1 MTGGINMDLAVLK
14 QMYQYSPF
22 GFAYQRVIFDKDET
36 PEDYI
41 FLYVNP
47 AFEELTGLSS
57 KKIINQ
63 RISKVLPRIRSETFD
78 WIRFYGEMVLQNKQE
93 VFEQFSE
100 PLNRWYKVHAYPT
113 DSESFC
119 TLFMDVTEEK
129 DLNNDLGRLIHVGQR
144 YMTEATSNPQFQES
158 VDEIREIS
166 QAKYAV
172 LNLYNEEGTRY
183 HTVAISGGNKIFNKV
198 SKILGF
204 SIRGKEW
211 DHDPARQK
219 KIPEEV
225 NVFPNLRALTGHSLS
240 SAVLTP
246 IEKLGGIG
254 QVVVVK
260 IMRGERMIGDFT
272 LFMSAG
278 KSFNKSKITQSFAHF
293 FGLILLRKDAE
304 KERRKLAHDYEM
316 VFQSTQAALFLVRV
330 EETGQFRYLRNNKT
344 HQKAT
349 GIRLE
354 DLQGKS
360 PQELLGI
367 EFGNKI
373 AENYR
378 QCLDSEQPFT
388 YEETLALPGGVRT
401 WLTTLTPV
409 WENNSPSYIV
419 GSSMDITEQ
428 KRTKEDLKRNKDQ
441 YQSLVNN
448 IPGITYRCKIDA
460 NWTMLFLSSNVDT
473 VSGYSAREIL
483 NNNEISY
490 GQLIYKED
498 REKVRKAVLNGVENK
513 MPWELEYRI
522 RHKDGTLRWAYE
534 KGRCV
539 YDNQNNPLYLDGF
552 ILDISP
558 RKKMEKELKESE
570 LRFSVAIDGTQA
582 GVWDWNTI
590 NNEVIYSTQWKRMLG
605 YEDDEVEDK
614 FEGWKRL
621 WHPEDAQTIQK
632 AITDHMEGKTKKYE
646 IIHRCRHKDGSWR
659 WIMTRG
665 KILKDKN
672 GKPYRWVG
680 TNIDIT
686 KQKEIEYALKQT
698 MQKAE
703 AASKAKSEFL
713 ANMSHEIRTPL
724 NSVIGFTDLL
734 MKTQLTD
741 IQKLYCE
748 NANGSGKALL
758 GIINDILDFSKIEA
772 GKLELEYTETDVVDL
787 IQQTADI
794 IKYHAEEKGLE
805 VLMNIEPGLPRV
817 ARLDPVRLKQ
827 ILTNLLSNA
836 VKFTETGEVEIKL
849 TFSPLEDNRGV
860 FHFSIR
866 DTGIGIKME
875 QKEKLFKAFSQA
887 DSTTTRKFGGTGLG
901 LIISNSLVEKMGDS
915 IHLDSIW
922 GKGSTFSFS
931 VETEYYPMEI
941 YPEKNDNA
949 ISQVKRVLVLDDNAS
964 NRAILSKYF
973 AFWGITVKG
982 EDNPLATLK
991 NLEKNSYDLLILDYH
1006 MPYINGLETLKMI
1019 REKLAIS
1026 KNQLPAIILRNSSDE
1041 FYLKDDYNKLGM
1053 KGCLVKPVNPEEL
1066 YRLITATENN
1076 NAGEEE
1082 KITDEKPVIKERLTD
1097 PGDQP
1102 VILIVEDVASNML
1115 LIKSMI
1121 TYLVPRAKLLEA
1133 ENGQK
1138 SLEILKFQQVDLVLM
1153 DVQMPVMDGI
1163 QATKQ
1168 IREWE
1173 SENKN
1178 GIHLPIIALTAGA
1191 LKEEQRKA
1199 LDAGMDEF
1207 LTKPIEQ
1214 DKLQACFNKYLN
1226 TNKSLEHID
1235 YPQLL
1240 KMVGG
1245 DKNILEALIQTTIED
1260 MPERIEG
1267 LTQAIEEKDIKTTTM
1282 IAHAI
1287 KGLAANLH
1295 FDQMAIIAK
1304 DIETKSQ
1311 NSQFDKIA
1319 RLLSEL
1325 KAEWETVLKN
1335 L

>member
-1 MTGGINMDLAVLK
+1 MA
-14 QMYQYSPF
+14 Q
-22 GFAYQRVIFDKDET
+22 
-36 PEDYI
+36 
-41 FLYVNP
+41 
-47 AFEELTGLSS
+47 
-57 KKIINQ
+57 
-63 RISKVLPRIRSETFD
+63 
-78 WIRFYGEMVLQNKQE
+78 
-93 VFEQFSE
+93 
-100 PLNRWYKVHAYPT
+100 
-113 DSESFC
+113 
-119 TLFMDVTEEK
+119 
-129 DLNNDLGRLIHVGQR
+129 
-144 YMTEATSNPQFQES
+144 
-158 VDEIREIS
+158 
-166 QAKYAV
+166 
-172 LNLYNEEGTRY
+172 
-183 HTVAISGGNKIFNKV
+183 
-198 SKILGF
+198 
-204 SIRGKEW
+204 
-211 DHDPARQK
+211 
-219 KIPEEV
+219 
-225 NVFPNLRALTGHSLS
+225 
-240 SAVLTP
+240 
-246 IEKLGGIG
+246 
-254 QVVVVK
+254 
-260 IMRGERMIGDFT
+260 
-272 LFMSAG
+272 
-278 KSFNKSKITQSFAHF
+278 
-293 FGLILLRKDAE
+293 
-304 KERRKLAHDYEM
+304 DYEM

-330 EETGQFRYLRNNKT
+330 EGPSQFRYLRNNNT
-344 HQKAT
+344 HQQAT

-354 DLQGKS
+354 DLQGKT
-360 PQELLGI
+360 PQELLGV
-367 EFGNKI
+367 EFGDRI

-378 QCLDSEQPFT
+378 QCLNAVEPYT
-388 YEETLALPGGVRT
+388 YEETLDLPGGIRT

-409 WENNSPSYIV
+409 WEGSTPSYIV

-428 KRTKEDLKRNKDQ
+428 KRTKEK
-441 YQSLVNN
+441 
-448 IPGITYRCKIDA
+448 
-460 NWTMLFLSSNVDT
+460 
-473 VSGYSAREIL
+473 
-483 NNNEISY
+483 
-490 GQLIYKED
+490 
-498 REKVRKAVLNGVENK
+498 
-513 MPWELEYRI
+513 
-522 RHKDGTLRWAYE
+522 
-534 KGRCV
+534 
-539 YDNQNNPLYLDGF
+539 
-552 ILDISP
+552 
-558 RKKMEKELKESE
+558 LKESE

-582 GVWDWNTI
+582 GIWDWDMI
-590 NNEVIYSTQWKRMLG
+590 KNEVVFSSQWKRMLG
-605 YEDDEVEDK
+605 YEDDEIEDK
-614 FEGWKRL
+614 FEGWKNL
-621 WHPEDAQTIQK
+621 WHPDDTPTIEK
-632 AITDHMEGKTKKYE
+632 AIDDHLNGKTEKYE
-646 IIHRCRHKDGSWR
+646 VIHRCRHKDGSWR

-665 KILKDKN
+665 KILKDKA
-672 GKPYRWVG
+672 GKSYRWVG

-686 KQKEIEYALKQT
+686 KQKKNEQALKQA
-698 MQKAE
+698 MEAAE

-741 IQKLYCE
+741 IQKVYCE
-748 NANGSGKALL
+748 NANASGKSLL

-805 VLMNIEPGLPRV
+805 LLMNIEPGLPRV
-817 ARLDPVRLKQ
+817 ACLDAIRLKQ

-849 TFSPLEDNRGV
+849 TFSALEDTRGV

-866 DTGIGIKME
+866 DTGIGIKAE

-887 DSTTTRKFGGTGLG
+887 DSSTTRKFGGTGLG

-915 IHLDSIW
+915 IHLNSTW

-931 VETEYYPMEI
+931 VETEYQSMEL
-941 YPEKNDNA
+941 YLEKNNNA

-964 NRAILSKYF
+964 NRAILSKYL

-991 NLEKNSYDLLILDYH
+991 SLEKNSYDLLILDYH

-1041 FYLKDDYNKLGM
+1041 LYLKDDYNELGM

-1066 YRLITATENN
+1066 YRLITATENYDT
-1076 NAGEEE
+1076 GEEE
-1082 KITDEKPVIKERLTD
+1082 KITDEKTLIKDRLTD
-1097 PGDQP
+1097 HGDQP

-1121 TYLVPRAKLLEA
+1121 TYLVPHAKLLEA

-1138 SLEILKFQQVDLVLM
+1138 SLEVLKSQQVDIVLM

-1173 SENKN
+1173 SDNKN

-1226 TNKSLEHID
+1226 TTKSLEHID

-1245 DKNILEALIQTTIED
+1245 DKNILDTLIQTTIED

-1267 LTQAIEEKDIKTTTM
+1267 LTQAIEDKDIKTTTM

-1287 KGLAANLH
+1287 KGLASNLH

-1311 NSQFDKIA
+1311 NNQFDKIA

-1325 KAEWETVLKN
+1325 KDEWETVKN
-1335 L
+1335 KISEKR